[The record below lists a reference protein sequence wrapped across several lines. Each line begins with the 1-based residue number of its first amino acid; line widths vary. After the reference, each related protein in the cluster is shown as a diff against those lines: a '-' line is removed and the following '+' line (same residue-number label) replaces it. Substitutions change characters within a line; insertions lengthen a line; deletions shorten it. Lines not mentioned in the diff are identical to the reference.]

1 MEVLLKM
8 LRGVNKK
15 IIEINNVEGG
25 YFEKILFFVNE
36 DKKSEPDS
44 VLNNQAEKYVSDSS
58 ILQYKKSFSGKDTA
72 KILLKMAIS
81 GGIGFAVGILLL

>member
-1 MEVLLKM
+1 M

-25 YFEKILFFVNE
+25 YFEKILFFVNDE
-36 DKKSEPDS
+36 KRSEPDS
-44 VLNNQAEKYVSDSS
+44 VLSRQAEKYVSDSCS
-58 ILQYKKSFSGKDTA
+58 LQYKKSFFSSETA

-81 GGIGFAVGILLL
+81 GGIGLAVGTLLL

>member
-1 MEVLLKM
+1 M

-25 YFEKILFFVNE
+25 YFDRVLFFISE

-44 VLNNQAEKYVSDSS
+44 VLNRQAEKYVSESCA
-58 ILQYKKSFSGKDTA
+58 LKYKKSIFSGDTA
-72 KILLKMAIS
+72 RIIIKMAAS
-81 GGIGFAVGILLL
+81 AGIGLAIGMYFL

>member
-1 MEVLLKM
+1 MEVQLQM

-25 YFEKILFFVNE
+25 YFDKILFFVNDE
-36 DKKSEPDS
+36 KRSEPDS
-44 VLNNQAEKYVSDSS
+44 VLNNQAEKYVSDSCA
-58 ILQYKKSFSGKDTA
+58 LKYKKSFFSGETA

-81 GGIGFAVGILLL
+81 GGIGLAVGTLLL

>member
-1 MEVLLKM
+1 M

-25 YFEKILFFVNE
+25 YFDRVLFFISE

-44 VLNNQAEKYVSDSS
+44 VLSCQAEKYVSDSCR
-58 ILQYKKSFSGKDTA
+58 LKYKKGILSGESL
-72 KILLKMAIS
+72 KIILEMAAS
-81 GGIGFAVGILLL
+81 AGIGLAIGMIFL

>member
-1 MEVLLKM
+1 M

-25 YFEKILFFVNE
+25 YFDKILFFVNE
-36 DKKSEPDS
+36 EKRSEPDS
-44 VLNNQAEKYVSDSS
+44 VLSSQAEKYVSDSCA
-58 ILQYKKSFSGKDTA
+58 LKYKKSFFGSETS

-81 GGIGFAVGILLL
+81 GGIGFAVGTLLI

>member
-1 MEVLLKM
+1 M

-25 YFEKILFFVNE
+25 YFDKVLFFVNDE
-36 DKKSEPDS
+36 KRSEPDS
-44 VLNNQAEKYVSDSS
+44 VLSNQAEKYVSDSCS
-58 ILQYKKSFSGKDTA
+58 LKYKKNFFSGETL

-81 GGIGFAVGILLL
+81 GGIGVAVGTLLF

>member
-1 MEVLLKM
+1 M

-25 YFEKILFFVNE
+25 YFDKILFFVNE
-36 DKKSEPDS
+36 EKRSEPDS
-44 VLNNQAEKYVSDSS
+44 VLSNQAEKYVSDSCA
-58 ILQYKKSFSGKDTA
+58 LKYKKSYLSGETA

-81 GGIGFAVGILLL
+81 AGGGLAVGILLI

>member
-1 MEVLLKM
+1 M

-25 YFEKILFFVNE
+25 YFDRVLFFISD

-44 VLNNQAEKYVSDSS
+44 VLNNQAEKYVSETCS
-58 ILQYKKSFSGKDTA
+58 LKYRKRFFSTETA
-72 KILLKMAIS
+72 KLLLKMAIS
-81 GGIGFAVGILLL
+81 AGLGLAAGILLL

>member
-1 MEVLLKM
+1 M

-25 YFEKILFFVNE
+25 YFDRVLFFVNDE
-36 DKKSEPDS
+36 KRSEPDS
-44 VLNNQAEKYVSDSS
+44 VLSSQAEKYVSDSCS
-58 ILQYKKSFSGKDTA
+58 LKYKKSFFSGETL

-81 GGIGFAVGILLL
+81 GGIGVAVGTLLL

>member
-1 MEVLLKM
+1 M

-25 YFEKILFFVNE
+25 YFDKVLFFVNDE
-36 DKKSEPDS
+36 KRFEPDS
-44 VLNNQAEKYVSDSS
+44 VLSRQAGKYVSDSCS
-58 ILQYKKSFSGKDTA
+58 LKYKKSFWGGETA

-81 GGIGFAVGILLL
+81 AGAGFAVGILLL

>member
-1 MEVLLKM
+1 M

-25 YFEKILFFVNE
+25 YFDRVLFFVNDE
-36 DKKSEPDS
+36 KRSEPDS
-44 VLNNQAEKYVSDSS
+44 VLSSQAEKYVSDSCS
-58 ILQYKKSFSGKDTA
+58 LKYKKSFFSGETL

-81 GGIGFAVGILLL
+81 GGIGVAVGTLLF

>member
-1 MEVLLKM
+1 M

-25 YFEKILFFVNE
+25 YFDRVLFFVNDE
-36 DKKSEPDS
+36 KRSEPDS
-44 VLNNQAEKYVSDSS
+44 VLSSQAEKYVSDSCS
-58 ILQYKKSFSGKDTA
+58 LKYKKNFFSGETL

-81 GGIGFAVGILLL
+81 GGIGVAVGTLLF

>member
-1 MEVLLKM
+1 M

-25 YFEKILFFVNE
+25 YFDRILFFVNE
-36 DKKSEPDS
+36 EKRAEPDS
-44 VLNNQAEKYVSDSS
+44 VLNSQAEKYVSESCA
-58 ILQYKKSFSGKDTA
+58 LKYKKRFFGGETA

-81 GGIGFAVGILLL
+81 AGAGFAVGILLL

>member
-1 MEVLLKM
+1 M

-25 YFEKILFFVNE
+25 YFDRILFFVNE
-36 DKKSEPDS
+36 EKRAEPDS
-44 VLNNQAEKYVSDSS
+44 VLNSQAEKYVSESCA
-58 ILQYKKSFSGKDTA
+58 LKYKKCFFGGETA

-81 GGIGFAVGILLL
+81 AGAGFAVGILLL

>member
-1 MEVLLKM
+1 M

-25 YFEKILFFVNE
+25 YFDRVLFFISE

-44 VLNNQAEKYVSDSS
+44 VLNRQAEKYVSESCALKYKRSLLSS
-58 ILQYKKSFSGKDTA
+58 DTA
-72 KILLKMAIS
+72 RIIIKMAAS
-81 GGIGFAVGILLL
+81 AGIGLAIGMYFL